1 MRSRIFVRIR
11 CSSHS
16 DAKELALRLQADG
29 YSVTR
34 RWKLVITRTDSPE
47 DAASLT
53 HKLHLE
59 VLPSGELASTRSSP
73 RAATSGSA

>member
-1 MRSRIFVRIR
+1 MKARTFVRIR

-16 DAKELALRLQADG
+16 DAEELALRLQADG
-29 YSVTR
+29 YRVTR
-34 RWKLVITRTDSPE
+34 RWKIVITRTDSPE

-53 HKLHLE
+53 KKLHLE
-59 VLPSGELASTRSSP
+59 TLPSGDLAATRSSP

>member
-1 MRSRIFVRIR
+1 MVVRIR

-29 YSVTR
+29 YRVTR
-34 RWKLVITRTDSPE
+34 RWKLVIAGTDTRE

-53 HKLHLE
+53 QRLHLE
-59 VLPSGELASTRSSP
+59 VLPSGDVAAATSSP
-73 RAATSGSA
+73 RAATSASA

>member
-1 MRSRIFVRIR
+1 MKTHTFVRIR
-11 CSSHS
+11 CSSYS

-29 YSVTR
+29 YRVTR

-53 HKLHLE
+53 QRLHLE
-59 VLPSGELASTRSSP
+59 VLPSGDLAATRSAP